1 MSRCKQCL
9 TQYYLPL
16 FNFQTGVTQTLRL
29 GLKITKLARPKIFFN
44 KAVQKNVFW
53 QWAIIR
59 FMDEWL
65 IWLGRITI
73 YNCKSQCLLAAHW
86 SDSWTRFFLSNLLSC
101 FYLACLNEMYT
112 WTPGSTQD
120 RFMLLACHEHIF
132 SFQFVTLHLIATF
145 IKAVSFISRVSLG
158 TSSIS
163 FVRHLT

>member
-1 MSRCKQCL
+1 
-9 TQYYLPL
+9 
-16 FNFQTGVTQTLRL
+16 
-29 GLKITKLARPKIFFN
+29 
-44 KAVQKNVFW
+44 
-53 QWAIIR
+53 
-59 FMDEWL
+59 MDEWS

-158 TSSIS
+158 TFNFFCQTFNLRTSHGYCIHVSWTRFFFPILFCCNFQKLFIIS
-163 FVRHLT
+163 CFSMLLLLLRP